1 MQATS
6 CYAPYMSSE
15 ASIACQPLK
24 VRGTLVITQGAP
36 LGCATFTGGAEIWL
50 SVIRNALNP
59 HLKTSNSP
67 PTARKNQRNRRAMF
81 KKFNPKEDVSS
92 STSLK
97 SSVQR
102 NIRSS
107 LLTQLPFLSQ
117 PAYRD
122 PSLAAAPPVAA
133 SEEAA
138 PAAAAEAEEETGG
151 GKKGGKKGGKSKGKG
166 GKGKDKEEKKDE
178 EGNTEGD
185 AAATVIDEIWPKK
198 EALGLTKCH
207 DRISIFTVQTVPLFF
222 QHFDGP
228 FVPTLKLLHKYPD
241 MLPHVQIDRGAIK
254 FLLAGA
260 NMMAP
265 GLLSAGGKL
274 PDNLPK
280 DEIVAIH
287 AEGKEHACG
296 IGKLIASSEEIKKA
310 GKGVAVEV
318 ICWIG

>member
-1 MQATS
+1 
-6 CYAPYMSSE
+6 
-15 ASIACQPLK
+15 
-24 VRGTLVITQGAP
+24 
-36 LGCATFTGGAEIWL
+36 
-50 SVIRNALNP
+50 
-59 HLKTSNSP
+59 
-67 PTARKNQRNRRAMF
+67 MF

-107 LLTQLPFLSQ
+107 LLTQIPFLTQAS
-117 PAYRD
+117 YRD
-122 PSLAAAPPVAA
+122 PSTAP
-133 SEEAA
+133 EENKQEAVVA
-138 PAAAAEAEEETGG
+138 PAAPTEEEEPSGGKKGG
-151 GKKGGKKGGKSKGKG
+151 GKKGGKGKG
-166 GKGKDKEEKKDE
+166 GKGKGKDKEDKKDKDE
-178 EGNTEGD
+178 EDGGEGGD
-185 AAATVIDEIWPKK
+185 AGGGAVIDEIWPKK

-207 DRISIFTVQTVPLFF
+207 DRISIFTVQQVPLFF

-228 FVPTLKLLHKYPD
+228 FIPTLKLLHRYPN

-274 PDNLPK
+274 PDGLAK
-280 DEIVAIH
+280 DEVVAIH

-296 IGKLIASSEEIKKA
+296 IGKLVASSEEIKKA
-310 GKGVAVEV
+310 AKGVAVEV
-318 ICWIG
+318 VCWIGDDLWKVDTIGL

>member
-1 MQATS
+1 
-6 CYAPYMSSE
+6 
-15 ASIACQPLK
+15 
-24 VRGTLVITQGAP
+24 
-36 LGCATFTGGAEIWL
+36 
-50 SVIRNALNP
+50 
-59 HLKTSNSP
+59 
-67 PTARKNQRNRRAMF
+67 MF
-81 KKFNPKEDVSS
+81 KNPKEDVSS

-122 PSLAAAPPVAA
+122 PSQSSAPSATEETASAAAP
-133 SEEAA
+133 
-138 PAAAAEAEEETGG
+138 EAEEETGGG
-151 GKKGGKKGGKSKGKG
+151 GKKGGKKGGKSKGKS
-166 GKGKDKEEKKDE
+166 GKGKDKEEKKE
-178 EGNTEGD
+178 EEEQGEGD
-185 AAATVIDEIWPKK
+185 AASTVLDEIWPKK

-207 DRISIFTVQTVPLFF
+207 DRISIFTVQTIPLFF
-222 QHFDGP
+222 QRFDGP
-228 FVPTLKLLHKYPD
+228 FIPTLKLLHKYPN
-241 MLPHVQIDRGAIK
+241 MLPRVQIDRGAIK

-265 GLLSAGGKL
+265 GLLSAGGQL

-296 IGKLIASSEEIKKA
+296 IGKLTASSEEIKKA

-318 ICWIG
+318 ICWIGDDLWKVDTIGL

>member
-1 MQATS
+1 
-6 CYAPYMSSE
+6 
-15 ASIACQPLK
+15 
-24 VRGTLVITQGAP
+24 
-36 LGCATFTGGAEIWL
+36 
-50 SVIRNALNP
+50 
-59 HLKTSNSP
+59 
-67 PTARKNQRNRRAMF
+67 MF

-107 LLTQLPFLSQ
+107 ILIQIPYLAQ
-117 PAYRD
+117 PAWRD
-122 PSLAAAPPVAA
+122 PSSAALAADHVDAETAV
-133 SEEAA
+133 EEPEQPTAGKG
-138 PAAAAEAEEETGG
+138 GG
-151 GKKGGKKGGKSKGKG
+151 GKKGGKGGKGKG
-166 GKGKDKEEKKDE
+166 GKGKGKDKEDE
-178 EGNTEGD
+178 GEGGADGQEHEVQ
-185 AAATVIDEIWPKK
+185 VIDEFWPKK

-207 DRISIFTVQTVPLFF
+207 DRISLFTVQQIPLFF

-228 FVPTLKLLHKYPD
+228 FIPSMKLLHKYPA

-265 GLLSAGGKL
+265 GLLSAGGRL
-274 PDNLPK
+274 PDGLEK
-280 DEIVAIH
+280 DTIVGIH

-296 IGKLIASSEEIKKA
+296 IGKMTASSEEVKKV

-318 ICWIG
+318 LCWIGDDLWKVDTIGL

>member
-1 MQATS
+1 
-6 CYAPYMSSE
+6 MSENDGRNPENGEIPIHPAFAEGDITFVSKE
-15 ASIACQPLK
+15 
-24 VRGTLVITQGAP
+24 GTQ
-36 LGCATFTGGAEIWL
+36 
-50 SVIRNALNP
+50 
-59 HLKTSNSP
+59 
-67 PTARKNQRNRRAMF
+67 F
-81 KKFNPKEDVSS
+81 KLDKKRLMRLQFNPKEDVSS

-107 LLTQLPFLSQ
+107 ILAQIPFLSQ

-122 PSLAAAPPVAA
+122 PSAA
-133 SEEAA
+133 SASASA
-138 PAAAAEAEEETGG
+138 PAESEATPAAEAAEEEPSG
-151 GKKGGKKGGKSKGKG
+151 GKGKGGKKGGKGKGKG
-166 GKGKDKEEKKDE
+166 GKGKDKEDKEDKEDGGE
-178 EGNTEGD
+178 TDG
-185 AAATVIDEIWPKK
+185 APATVIEEIWPKK

-228 FVPTLKLLHKYPD
+228 FIPTLKLLHKYPA

-265 GLLSAGGKL
+265 GLLSAGGRL
-274 PDNLPK
+274 PDGLPK
-280 DEIVAIH
+280 DELVAIH

-296 IGKLIASSEEIKKA
+296 IGKLVASSEEIKKA

-318 ICWIG
+318 ICWIGDDLWKVDTIGL

>member
-1 MQATS
+1 
-6 CYAPYMSSE
+6 
-15 ASIACQPLK
+15 
-24 VRGTLVITQGAP
+24 
-36 LGCATFTGGAEIWL
+36 
-50 SVIRNALNP
+50 
-59 HLKTSNSP
+59 
-67 PTARKNQRNRRAMF
+67 MF

-107 LLTQLPFLSQ
+107 LLAQIPFLTQ

-122 PSLAAAPPVAA
+122 PSTVSNSAPTE
-133 SEEAA
+133 SEAA
-138 PAAAAEAEEETGG
+138 PAPAPEAEEESAG
-151 GKKGGKKGGKSKGKG
+151 GKKGGKKGGKGKGKG
-166 GKGKDKEEKKDE
+166 GKGKDKEDKEPKEDKEDG
-178 EGNTEGD
+178 EGEANL
-185 AAATVIDEIWPKK
+185 TVIDEIWPKK

-228 FVPTLKLLHKYPD
+228 FVPTLKLLHKYPE

-274 PDNLPK
+274 PDGLPK

-296 IGKLIASSEEIKKA
+296 IGKLVASSEEIKKA

-318 ICWIG
+318 ICWIGDDLWKVDTIGL

>member
-1 MQATS
+1 
-6 CYAPYMSSE
+6 
-15 ASIACQPLK
+15 
-24 VRGTLVITQGAP
+24 
-36 LGCATFTGGAEIWL
+36 
-50 SVIRNALNP
+50 
-59 HLKTSNSP
+59 
-67 PTARKNQRNRRAMF
+67 MF

-107 LLTQLPFLSQ
+107 LLTQIPFLTQ

-122 PSLAAAPPVAA
+122 PSTTT
-133 SEEAA
+133 
-138 PAAAAEAEEETGG
+138 AAAAAGPAEDEGAAPVPVEEEETS
-151 GKKGGKKGGKSKGKG
+151 GKKGGKKGGKGKGK
-166 GKGKDKEEKKDE
+166 GKGKDKDKAEKKDQDE
-178 EGNTEGD
+178 DEGGEGD
-185 AAATVIDEIWPKK
+185 VGGAVIDEIWPKK

-207 DRISIFTVQTVPLFF
+207 DRISIFTVQQVPLFF

-228 FVPTLKLLHKYPD
+228 FIPTLKLLHRYPE
-241 MLPHVQIDRGAIK
+241 MLPRVQIDRGAIK

-274 PDNLPK
+274 PDGLAK
-280 DEIVAIH
+280 DQVVAIH

-296 IGKLIASSEEIKKA
+296 IGRLSASSEDIKKA
-310 GKGVAVEV
+310 AKGVAVEV
-318 ICWIG
+318 VCWIGDDLWKVDTIGL

>member
-1 MQATS
+1 
-6 CYAPYMSSE
+6 
-15 ASIACQPLK
+15 
-24 VRGTLVITQGAP
+24 
-36 LGCATFTGGAEIWL
+36 
-50 SVIRNALNP
+50 
-59 HLKTSNSP
+59 
-67 PTARKNQRNRRAMF
+67 MF

-107 LLTQLPFLSQ
+107 LLTQIPFLTQ

-122 PSLAAAPPVAA
+122 PSSAAAPADAEVAA
-133 SEEAA
+133 PGPA
-138 PAAAAEAEEETGG
+138 PAEEEETG
-151 GKKGGKKGGKSKGKG
+151 GKKGGKKGGKGKGK
-166 GKGKDKEEKKDE
+166 GKGKDKEDKKDKDE
-178 EGNTEGD
+178 DEGGEGD
-185 AAATVIDEIWPKK
+185 VGGAVIDDIWPKK

-207 DRISIFTVQTVPLFF
+207 DRISIFTVQQVPLFF

-228 FVPTLKLLHKYPD
+228 FIPTLKLLHRYPD

-274 PDNLPK
+274 PDGLAK
-280 DEIVAIH
+280 DEVVAIH

-296 IGKLIASSEEIKKA
+296 IGKLVASSEEIKKA
-310 GKGVAVEV
+310 AKGVAVEV
-318 ICWIG
+318 VCWIGDDLWKVDTIGL

>member
-1 MQATS
+1 
-6 CYAPYMSSE
+6 
-15 ASIACQPLK
+15 
-24 VRGTLVITQGAP
+24 
-36 LGCATFTGGAEIWL
+36 
-50 SVIRNALNP
+50 
-59 HLKTSNSP
+59 
-67 PTARKNQRNRRAMF
+67 MF

-107 LLTQLPFLSQ
+107 ILTQIPFLTL

-122 PSLAAAPPVAA
+122 PSTVSTSAPAESESAPVA
-133 SEEAA
+133 E
-138 PAAAAEAEEETGG
+138 PEEETGG
-151 GKKGGKKGGKSKGKG
+151 GKKSGKKGGKGKGKG
-166 GKGKDKEEKKDE
+166 GKGKDKEEKDDKDDAG
-178 EGNTEGD
+178 EGEAGG
-185 AAATVIDEIWPKK
+185 AVIDEIWPKK

-228 FVPTLKLLHKYPD
+228 FIPTLKLLHKYPA

-265 GLLSAGGKL
+265 GLLSAGGSL
-274 PDNLPK
+274 PDGLPK

-296 IGKLIASSEEIKKA
+296 IGKLVASSEEIKKA
-310 GKGVAVEV
+310 GKNVAVEV
-318 ICWIG
+318 ICWIGDDLWKVDTIGL

>member
-1 MQATS
+1 
-6 CYAPYMSSE
+6 
-15 ASIACQPLK
+15 
-24 VRGTLVITQGAP
+24 
-36 LGCATFTGGAEIWL
+36 
-50 SVIRNALNP
+50 
-59 HLKTSNSP
+59 
-67 PTARKNQRNRRAMF
+67 MF
-81 KKFNPKEDVSS
+81 KKFNPREDVSS

-107 LLTQLPFLSQ
+107 ILTQIPFLTS
-117 PAYRD
+117 PAWRD
-122 PSLAAAPPVAA
+122 PSAAAP
-133 SEEAA
+133 E
-138 PAAAAEAEEETGG
+138 AAAADPAEPAEEKEEPASG
-151 GKKGGKKGGKSKGKG
+151 KGGKKGGKGKGGKGK
-166 GKGKDKEEKKDE
+166 GKGKDKEEKKDDDE
-178 EGNTEGD
+178 EGEGAGAD
-185 AAATVIDEIWPKK
+185 TVIDEIWPKK

-228 FVPTLKLLHKYPD
+228 YVPTLKLLHKYPA

-265 GLLSAGGKL
+265 GLLSAGGRL
-274 PDNLPK
+274 PDGL
-280 DEIVAIH
+280 EEGTVVAIH

-296 IGKLIASSEEIKKA
+296 IGKMSASSADIKKA

-318 ICWIG
+318 LCWIGDDLWKVDTIGL